1 MVDPLGVTVSP
12 IAILRR
18 VRAVYF
24 PPLNRKSRIG
34 FQSHVF
40 QELNETLAPSRTNS
54 DSSSAVQRIVLSAL
68 VVATVLDIGPTGVF
82 GSRARRC
89 LSAVLRLA
97 D

>member
-1 MVDPLGVTVSP
+1 MAVSP

-34 FQSHVF
+34 FRSHIL
-40 QELNETLAPSRTNS
+40 QKLNEALSPLRANS